1 MIWRADAV
9 KAQEAVDDLVKIGM
23 DQGEAIEQVRRA
35 EVCNC
40 RRPMRFDGGRWICEC
55 KRFAEAG

>member
-1 MIWRADAV
+1 MIHRADFKEFDKMAR
-9 KAQEAVDDLVKIGM
+9 KLERGGM
-23 DQGEAIEQVRRA
+23 GQDEAIEQVRQA
-35 EVCNC
+35 EVCDC